1 MAVISIKNGKSNTV
15 DSNST
20 GEFIFFDRSKEIKKS
35 DKFLF
40 DGEYIIVPGEGDF
53 TPKYFNGKFDLHQ
66 RTYAI
71 KSNNT
76 NKLLNKYLYYFLIKY
91 SNNFKKYSV
100 GSTVPSLRISSF
112 NWVINNK
119 FVSLEIQNQIIDI
132 IKQDEKLFLR
142 HSNCVRIDTSESV
155 QVDMK
160 NLIDIIKPIEDMKDR
175 LMKQL
180 SCLSKYSELILN
192 QYSILEKMNKN
203 CIFVKGNSVNN
214 FSEGKTLFL
223 NVAAANGNP
232 NKYCENE
239 ANIFPKDITLSLDGN
254 TGLVNNNLLGF
265 NGYLYKVASKVI
277 PNWQIYYSLKHKVNQ
292 NIIKLNETGT
302 TIKHSNNSRKEL
314 LLLIFKQREILQNL
328 FDLEV
333 NLKQQIDLLD
343 KQIKKTIEL
352 LIK

>member
-112 NWVINNK
+112 N
-119 FVSLEIQNQIIDI
+119 
-132 IKQDEKLFLR
+132 
-142 HSNCVRIDTSESV
+142 
-155 QVDMK
+155 
-160 NLIDIIKPIEDMKDR
+160 
-175 LMKQL
+175 
-180 SCLSKYSELILN
+180 
-192 QYSILEKMNKN
+192 
-203 CIFVKGNSVNN
+203 
-214 FSEGKTLFL
+214 
-223 NVAAANGNP
+223 
-232 NKYCENE
+232 
-239 ANIFPKDITLSLDGN
+239 
-254 TGLVNNNLLGF
+254 
-265 NGYLYKVASKVI
+265 
-277 PNWQIYYSLKHKVNQ
+277 
-292 NIIKLNETGT
+292 
-302 TIKHSNNSRKEL
+302 
-314 LLLIFKQREILQNL
+314 
-328 FDLEV
+328 
-333 NLKQQIDLLD
+333 
-343 KQIKKTIEL
+343 
-352 LIK
+352 